1 MSDFENQYNSG
12 QAPIVPEQN
21 QSEGSLSETMLRYLK
36 ETSPWLRFI
45 GILGFISCGIMALIA
60 ILILAASGFLASL
73 LSGWENIPVWLI
85 SIFYAAMGAVIFFPS
100 RFTYN
105 FGSKINKYQFS
116 NSNEDLETAFKN
128 NKSLWKFYGIMSI
141 ICLAMIPFSIIIPI
155 IISVITFL

>member
-21 QSEGSLSETMLRYLK
+21 QTEGNLSETTLRYLK

-45 GILGFISCGIMALIA
+45 GILGFISCGLMALIA
-60 ILILAASGFLASL
+60 ILILAASSFLASL
-73 LSGWENIPVWLI
+73 LSGWENIPIWLI

-105 FGSKINKYQFS
+105 FGSKISKYQFS
-116 NSNEDLETAFKN
+116 NSSEDLETAFKN
-128 NKSLWKFYGIMSI
+128 NRALWKFYGILSI
-141 ICLAMIPFSIIIPI
+141 IGLAIIPLSFI
-155 IISVITFL
+155 ASIVISFITFL

>member
-21 QSEGSLSETMLRYLK
+21 RIAGNLTETMLRYLK

-45 GILGFISCGIMALIA
+45 GILGFISCGFMVLAGIV
-60 ILILAASGFLASL
+60 ILVASSYISSL

-85 SIFYAAMGAVIFFPS
+85 TIFYAAMGAVLFFPA

-105 FGSKINKYQFS
+105 FGSKITKYQFS

-128 NKSLWKFYGIMSI
+128 NKSLWKFYGILGI
-141 ICLAMIPFSIIIPI
+141 IGLAMIPLSFIVPLIIG
-155 IISVITFL
+155 VITFL